1 MNLRKFVP
9 ACDDSPVRVLTTV
22 SLRLGSWPLLLVAP
36 RPRLVPPNA
45 TARAS
50 VSFQSNARTSF
61 SVTPSRRIRSRIAVS
76 SNSSSRD
83 GSVQHL
89 LNIIS
94 SHHSS
99 AIANRMSV
107 NSMTI
112 TGPAT
117 TRPRRPE
124 GADKSP
130 LLVSLADHQEFTS
143 LVQRRL
149 RVL

>member
-36 RPRLVPPNA
+36 RPRLVAPNA

-76 SNSSSRD
+76 PNSSSRD
-83 GSVQHL
+83 GSVQHP
-89 LNIIS
+89 LNMTS
-94 SHHSS
+94 SHHNCAKANKMS
-99 AIANRMSV
+99 ANSTSINLARDDKTEATWRPGQMSDV
-107 NSMTI
+107 GFSCT
-112 TGPAT
+112 
-117 TRPRRPE
+117 
-124 GADKSP
+124 
-130 LLVSLADHQEFTS
+130 HQEFA
-143 LVQRRL
+143 R
-149 RVL
+149 

>member
-36 RPRLVPPNA
+36 RPRLVAPNA

-76 SNSSSRD
+76 PNSSSRD
-83 GSVQHL
+83 GSVQHPV
-89 LNIIS
+89 NMTS

-99 AIANRMSV
+99 ATANRMSV
-107 NSMTI
+107 NSTPRNLARDDK
-112 TGPAT
+112 TEAT
-117 TRPRRPE
+117 CGRGQESAVGFACRPSGIHPSS
-124 GADKSP
+124 A
-130 LLVSLADHQEFTS
+130 A
-143 LVQRRL
+143 
-149 RVL
+149 